1 MSTEYQLTF
10 NDYLS
15 ILRRRGVLLLVT
27 FSGLLAVVLVVVV
40 AIPPVYQSSGTIMV
54 ESQQIPTELIQKMAS
69 SFVEER
75 IEIIKQRVMTREN
88 LLKIIDKHGLYKEH
102 VKSITVSDKLDE
114 IRKQIFIEP
123 ISANAKSKREQ
134 VTIAFRLI
142 FEHRHSDI
150 AYKVANELVTLFL
163 EENVKVRTQR
173 ATETTEFLAQEGDKL
188 KVDLEKIEGQLAAY
202 KQEHSNAL
210 PQHQQL
216 RMEMLSRTEAELK
229 EVMRDYKTAQEELRF
244 LDLELSAAKAGITPK
259 TGAAYAPQAPQDL
272 GSLKAEYERLLSLY
286 KEAHPDVRAVKRKI
300 EAMEATGATNSGSEK
315 ANAAV
320 NLDVAKVQA
329 KVAATQARIES
340 FDAQIKALRGR
351 LGSYEQQILKSPQV
365 ERGLITLMRD
375 HENAQKKYEEIRAK
389 LLNAKITES
398 LEGENKAERFS
409 LLESPAFPDKPS
421 KPDRIKILLVGVFGA
436 LGGTVGLVFLL
447 ETLNRRI
454 RGQEALAIAIRQRP
468 MLVIPYIVIEE
479 EVLGRKRLLKRM
491 AVVGA
496 AAIVIL
502 AILLHF
508 LYMPLDIL
516 LMKIIDRFG

>member
-1 MSTEYQLTF
+1 
-10 NDYLS
+10 
-15 ILRRRGVLLLVT
+15 
-27 FSGLLAVVLVVVV
+27 
-40 AIPPVYQSSGTIMV
+40 
-54 ESQQIPTELIQKMAS
+54 
-69 SFVEER
+69 
-75 IEIIKQRVMTREN
+75 
-88 LLKIIDKHGLYKEH
+88 
-102 VKSITVSDKLDE
+102 
-114 IRKQIFIEP
+114 
-123 ISANAKSKREQ
+123 
-134 VTIAFRLI
+134 
-142 FEHRHSDI
+142 
-150 AYKVANELVTLFL
+150 
-163 EENVKVRTQR
+163 
-173 ATETTEFLAQEGDKL
+173 
-188 KVDLEKIEGQLAAY
+188 
-202 KQEHSNAL
+202 
-210 PQHQQL
+210 
-216 RMEMLSRTEAELK
+216 
-229 EVMRDYKTAQEELRF
+229 
-244 LDLELSAAKAGITPK
+244 
-259 TGAAYAPQAPQDL
+259 
-272 GSLKAEYERLLSLY
+272 
-286 KEAHPDVRAVKRKI
+286 
-300 EAMEATGATNSGSEK
+300 MEATGATNSGSEK